1 MEELAK
7 ELKKENYGKVL
18 TDVSL
23 KNYTTYKVGGI
34 ARIMVFPTDT
44 EKLVQLIRKL
54 QALDVPY
61 MVLGNGSNVLFSDR
75 PYEGVIIKLDE
86 FNDIRIENN
95 KIVAGAGASL
105 MKVAYQ
111 SIRKSL
117 SGLEFATGIPGS
129 VQISEETFR
138 LIAAMNFNVE
148 KRGDIELNGR
158 GKKTTYIVR
167 SVMMSSFFSQSQND
181 ENI

>member
-44 EKLVQLIRKL
+44 ENVVQLIRKL

-61 MVLGNGSNVLFSDR
+61 MVLVTVLMR
-75 PYEGVIIKLDE
+75 E
-86 FNDIRIENN
+86 
-95 KIVAGAGASL
+95 
-105 MKVAYQ
+105 
-111 SIRKSL
+111 
-117 SGLEFATGIPGS
+117 
-129 VQISEETFR
+129 
-138 LIAAMNFNVE
+138 
-148 KRGDIELNGR
+148 
-158 GKKTTYIVR
+158 
-167 SVMMSSFFSQSQND
+167 
-181 ENI
+181 